1 MTEESYNG
9 QRLSYSGSLCTVRY
23 VGAVD
28 GTQGSWLGVEWDDP
42 SRGKHDGTHNGK
54 RYFECV
60 SKEPTAASFVRL
72 SKPFDKSVGFL
83 SAMRI
88 KYGSENDVQAGQTF
102 NAIRI
107 GGKDVDEVGFSLI
120 AQKQSAWS
128 NLKVISL
135 NGLCLNGISS
145 QPLQLAS
152 RRNAV
157 TEVTGLGLR
166 CEELDLSRN
175 LLENW
180 YDVVAICSALSK
192 LQILKLNGNRLRDVF
207 ANVAELEAPLV
218 KLQSLSLANMAL
230 HWDQALI
237 LCTQERFPML
247 QTLSL
252 AFNPLG
258 TPTKVLFTLSI
269 SSLTRLD
276 LTSCGITS
284 LDQIMFIS
292 QGPNL
297 TTLILRSNPL
307 QTLSTTAGLKFTNLR
322 TLDLTST
329 LLPSLSSLSP
339 IPTLFPLL
347 ESLQTSQT
355 PLSTSH
361 PESRLLTIAQLP
373 QLTTLNHTPIPAHE
387 RLNSELYYLNLIT
400 NLLLSASTP
409 AQEHQIIHIDHS
421 QYQYLC
427 SKHGEP
433 ASIQERNHNRARQ
446 STAHISS
453 TDPQQSQ
460 QQREDNKEDRSPPR
474 MSLAAHLCTFT
485 LHLNHH
491 NNNNKNTTTTTHAQ
505 TQTLTLPLPT
515 TISVYA
521 LKGVVGRLF
530 RIAPMRV
537 RLVLETDEWDP
548 VPAAKPADGDWGCGS
563 EDEGPS
569 SSSFYSSVESQED
582 DDGHGHGTS
591 GNKPQEEQNRKKK
604 KKKKLLW
611 VRREVEISDSV
622 RRVED
627 WVEGRKEARVRV
639 EERALRGGNEEDEK
653 GEVWAWEEPVR

>member
-1 MTEESYNG
+1 MTEEFYNG
-9 QRLSYSGSLCTVRY
+9 RRLSYSGSLCTVRY

-60 SKEPTAASFVRL
+60 SNEPTAASFVRL

-88 KYGSENDVQAGQTF
+88 KYGSEKDVQARQIF
-102 NAIRI
+102 NPIRI
-107 GGKDVDEVGFSLI
+107 GGKNVDEVGFSLI

-157 TEVTGLGLR
+157 AEVIGLGLR

-230 HWDQALI
+230 HWDEALI

-258 TPTKVLFTLSI
+258 NPTKVSFTLSI
-269 SSLTRLD
+269 PSLTRLD

-284 LDQIMFIS
+284 LDQIMSIS
-292 QGPNL
+292 QGTKL

-307 QTLSTTAGLKFTNLR
+307 KTLSTNPGLKFTNLR

-329 LLPSLSSLSP
+329 LLPNLTSLSP
-339 IPTLFPLL
+339 IPTLFPPL

-361 PESRLLTIAQLP
+361 PESRLLTIARLP

-387 RLNSELYYLNLIT
+387 RLNSELYYLNLIA
-400 NLLLSASTP
+400 NLLLSVPTP

-433 ASIQERNHNRARQ
+433 ANIQERNRNRARQ

-491 NNNNKNTTTTTHAQ
+491 HHHNNTTTPHAQ

-537 RLVLETDEWDP
+537 RLVLETEEWDP

-563 EDEGPS
+563 EDEGSFSPS
-569 SSSFYSSVESQED
+569 SSSSAAESQED
-582 DDGHGHGTS
+582 DDDDDDGHGTN
-591 GNKPQEEQNRKKK
+591 GNKPQEKGKKKKK

-627 WVEGRKEARVRV
+627 WVEGRREARVRV
-639 EERALRGGNEEDEK
+639 EERALALGDEGK
-653 GEVWAWEEPVR
+653 RVVWAWEESG